1 MVKSRKQR
9 PGMCTGR
16 KSIGDGDEIKPQ
28 KRRHLR
34 VEDCQ
39 RRRPQGGSKG
49 KEMIS
54 IELLAHTGS
63 VLS

>member
-1 MVKSRKQR
+1 
-9 PGMCTGR
+9 MCTGR